1 MTRLLSFLLL
11 TAVVAAGAQA
21 EPVKLRMQYGSAT
34 GQFVPVIPLAPKE
47 IYRHY
52 GKSYVVE
59 PIFMAGSGP
68 ALTALAAGEIDVGGQ
83 SPQGLA
89 NAVTEGKLD
98 LRAFAQV
105 LSSDMPGWNETRFWA
120 KDPIRVPADL
130 KGKIIA
136 VNARNSSN
144 DAGVQVVMGRLGL
157 KDGED
162 YRIVELRFP
171 AILPAL
177 ETGRVDAGVLIQPF
191 SLQAQAKGYHRVFST
206 GDAFG
211 PSETVVWGTRAD
223 FMAKNRDVLIDLMED
238 HIRLRRWIMDPATR
252 MEAVKIVAQIDK
264 VPVER
269 LSDWLYTTKD
279 NYHHPQ
285 AVIDRA
291 RFQKNVDDLVAAK
304 VLSASIDTNKYVDTS
319 IVEEAARRAAR

>member
-1 MTRLLSFLLL
+1 MMKLLSALLL
-11 TAVVAAGAQA
+11 GALVAAGADA
-21 EPVKLRMQYGSAT
+21 EPLKLRMQYGSAT

-144 DAGVQVVMGRLGL
+144 DAGVQVV
-157 KDGED
+157 
-162 YRIVELRFP
+162 
-171 AILPAL
+171 
-177 ETGRVDAGVLIQPF
+177 
-191 SLQAQAKGYHRVFST
+191 
-206 GDAFG
+206 
-211 PSETVVWGTRAD
+211 
-223 FMAKNRDVLIDLMED
+223 
-238 HIRLRRWIMDPATR
+238 
-252 MEAVKIVAQIDK
+252 
-264 VPVER
+264 
-269 LSDWLYTTKD
+269 
-279 NYHHPQ
+279 
-285 AVIDRA
+285 
-291 RFQKNVDDLVAAK
+291 
-304 VLSASIDTNKYVDTS
+304 
-319 IVEEAARRAAR
+319 